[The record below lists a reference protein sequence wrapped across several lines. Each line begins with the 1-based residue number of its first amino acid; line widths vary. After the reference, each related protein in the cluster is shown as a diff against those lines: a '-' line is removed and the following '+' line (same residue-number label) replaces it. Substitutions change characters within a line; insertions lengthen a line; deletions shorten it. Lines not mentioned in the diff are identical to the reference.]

1 MRKKVMSIDNI
12 DNDTKLL
19 EEKILNKQQEILEDL
34 SPWDKILLARHPQRP
49 YFLNYVESI
58 FTDFLELRGDR
69 VFGED
74 SALVGGFAKLDG
86 EKVMLLGQQ
95 KGRELRERTKR
106 NFGMSHPEGYR
117 KAMRLMRLAEQVG
130 VPIITFIDTP
140 GAYPGLAS
148 EERHVGEAIAVNLR
162 DCFGL
167 KVPIIST
174 IIGEGGSGGALGIG
188 IADRVLML
196 QNSYYSVISPE
207 GCASILWKD
216 ISRVADATEQ
226 LKIGAKD
233 LLKLGIID
241 KIIKEP
247 NTGAHSDSSL
257 TFSWV
262 KKAII
267 HNLKELKKDKISDLL
282 TKRYQRFRKFGQ
294 FSE

>member
-1 MRKKVMSIDNI
+1 MLDKNNI
-12 DNDTKLL
+12 NNETKLL
-19 EEKILNKQQEILEDL
+19 EKSILNKQQEILDDL

-49 YFLNYVESI
+49 YFLDYVEGI
-58 FTDFLELRGDR
+58 FTDFIELQGDR
-69 VFGED
+69 IFGED
-74 SALVGGFAKLDG
+74 SALVGGFAKLNG
-86 EKVMLLGQQ
+86 QKFMLLGQQ
-95 KGRELRERTKR
+95 KGRELQERTKR

-117 KAMRLMRLAEQVG
+117 KAIRLMRLAEQVG
-130 VPIITFIDTP
+130 APIITFIDTP

-167 KVPIIST
+167 KVPIIS
-174 IIGEGGSGGALGIG
+174 IVIGEGGSGGALGIG

-216 ISRVADATEQ
+216 VTRVADAAEQ

-233 LLKLGIID
+233 LLKLEIVDGIIN
-241 KIIKEP
+241 EP
-247 NTGAHSDSSL
+247 NAGAHSDL
-257 TFSWV
+257 PLIFSWV
-262 KKAII
+262 KEAII
-267 HNLKELKKDKISDLL
+267 NNLKDLQKDKIPALL

-294 FSE
+294 FTE